1 MARDFRPKDKS
12 SKKARKSQDLTGN
25 SNSSF
30 SSSKPTSSSTPS
42 TSAKPSSFKKQ
53 QQQTS
58 NNDEDGDDG
67 YAYDDDD
74 DDADAAALMENI
86 KAMGGSK
93 DDLKLISGL
102 GKSGKDSG
110 KGKMEFGDQ
119 DVSIP
124 DWNGVVSERN
134 GTRKWERLAM
144 LERAWV

>member
-1 MARDFRPKDKS
+1 MARDFRPKDRS

-30 SSSKPTSSSTPS
+30 SSSKPTSSSTSS

-53 QQQTS
+53 QQQQTS
-58 NNDEDGDDG
+58 NSDEDGDDG
-67 YAYDDDD
+67 YGDDEDDDD
-74 DDADAAALMENI
+74 DAAALMENI

-124 DWNGVVSERN
+124 DWNVLVSERN
-134 GTRKWERLAM
+134 GTRIGRG
-144 LERAWV
+144 